1 MKRGFLLILTALL
14 FTGCKEA
21 IEDIKRNAILDAM
34 TSGKWKVTSFTKG
47 GTDETVAFSPYL
59 FQFYEDRTVDALKNS
74 AFDKKGSWQEDETNL
89 TIQATFTNAAEPL
102 ILLNGT
108 WKITNTTWTYVKATQ
123 TVNGEQ
129 WLLRLDKQ

>member
-1 MKRGFLLILTALL
+1 MKCGILLILTALL
-14 FTGCKEA
+14 FTGCKDA

-34 TSGKWKVTSFTKG
+34 TSGKWKVTTFTKG
-47 GTDETVAFSPYL
+47 STDETAAFSPYL
-59 FQFYEDRTVDALKNS
+59 FQFYENRTVDALKNS
-74 AFDKKGSWQEDETNL
+74 AVEKKGIWQEDETNL
-89 TIQATFTNAAEPL
+89 TIQATFSNAAEPL

-129 WLLRLDKQ
+129 WFLRLDKE

>member
-1 MKRGFLLILTALL
+1 MSRAFLLMLTALL
-14 FTGCKEA
+14 FTGCKDA
-21 IEDIKRNAILDAM
+21 VEDLKRNAILDAM
-34 TSGKWKVTSFTKG
+34 TSGKWKVTNFVKG
-47 GTDETVAFSPYL
+47 STDETVAFSSYL
-59 FQFYEDRTVDALKNS
+59 FQFNEDRTVDALKNS
-74 AFDKKGSWQEDETNL
+74 AFEKKGNWKEDETNL
-89 TIQATFTNAAEPL
+89 TIQAAFTDATEPL